1 MELTCFD
8 VTTKDKVAHVQL
20 NRPDALNT
28 MIPAF
33 WTELPQLIG
42 ELSDSGEVRAIVI
55 SSTGKHFSA
64 GMDLSVFTS
73 SGLSMDGEPGRR
85 NATMSLLVKRLQD
98 SFTALERARVPV
110 LVAIQGGCIGGAVDM
125 VCAADMRYATAD
137 AYFVVQE
144 TNIGMTADVGTLQRL
159 PKLIPD
165 GIAREL
171 VYTGRRMPA
180 ARAAQVGLVNEVFD
194 DHESMVAGVLAIA
207 VGPLRC
213 RHRGRPVLQAAA
225 GFPDRGPRGAQLP
238 VYGAAR
244 EARPHRAAVP
254 RPERLRADERLST
267 VAGDVVD
274 RAVGRETMEGHGRAL
289 TVHQEVL
296 VTDGVSRSDRRGSGL
311 TVLGTGN
318 ETKESACS

>member
-1 MELTCFD
+1 
-8 VTTKDKVAHVQL
+8 
-20 NRPDALNT
+20 
-28 MIPAF
+28 IPAF

-207 VGPLRC
+207 AEIAAHSPLTLWGAKEALVYARDHGVHDSLHQIATWQSGAFQPADMMEAFGAKAEK
-213 RHRGRPVLQAAA
+213 RQAT
-225 GFPDRGPRGAQLP
+225 FEDLP
-238 VYGAAR
+238 PA
-244 EARPHRAAVP
+244 P
-254 RPERLRADERLST
+254 
-267 VAGDVVD
+267 
-274 RAVGRETMEGHGRAL
+274 
-289 TVHQEVL
+289 
-296 VTDGVSRSDRRGSGL
+296 SGI
-311 TVLGTGN
+311 
-318 ETKESACS
+318 